1 MEMKIKTTKIAIYN
15 VHSSRVY
22 MVLAYSDENLKL
34 TQEIINNLNEHK
46 LDNEYFTMTFI
57 HEIVGGNDND

>member
-15 VHSSRVY
+15 LHSSRVY
-22 MVLAYSDENLKL
+22 MVLEYSDENMKL
-34 TQEIINNLNEHK
+34 THEIIENLNAHK

-57 HEIVGGNDND
+57 HEIVGGNGND